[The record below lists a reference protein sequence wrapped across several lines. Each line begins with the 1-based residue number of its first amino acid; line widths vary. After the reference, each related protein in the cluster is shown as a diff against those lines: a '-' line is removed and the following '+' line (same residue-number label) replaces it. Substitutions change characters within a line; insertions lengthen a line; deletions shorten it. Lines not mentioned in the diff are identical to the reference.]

1 MRREGRE
8 HACTQKDDTIREGG
22 GGGARGWRLNST
34 PQFVWTRREDRDFE
48 RTKEK
53 STELYSYAQIFSSD
67 VQICMTPAPRGGGIE
82 R

>member
-1 MRREGRE
+1 MRREAGNTR
-8 HACTQKDDTIREGG
+8 AQKDDTIRE

-53 STELYSYAQIFSSD
+53 STELYIYSYAQIFSSD
-67 VQICMTPAPRGGGIE
+67 VQICMTPAPRGGIE